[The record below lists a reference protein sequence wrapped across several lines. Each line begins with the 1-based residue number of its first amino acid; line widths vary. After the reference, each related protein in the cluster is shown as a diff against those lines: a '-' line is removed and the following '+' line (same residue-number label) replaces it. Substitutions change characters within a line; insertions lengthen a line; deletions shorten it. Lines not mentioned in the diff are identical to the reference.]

1 MVFNSYGRILFRLAK
16 RYLVDNA
23 KTEDAVSESFC
34 IIFKKMGSCQFQAI
48 APFEMWIRKIVVNEC
63 LHILRKDKRFDLLN
77 EQDSDNHVLDD
88 ATVEQ
93 LTAAEIFK
101 LIEDLPAGYRAV
113 FNLYEIEGYTHAEIA
128 QLLGISPGTS
138 KSQLSKAKN
147 MLQRKIIELDPDYAK
162 RKII

>member
-1 MVFNSYGRILFRLAK
+1 MIFNSYGRILFRLAK
-16 RYLVDNA
+16 RYLVDKA

-34 IIFKKMGSCQFQAI
+34 TIFKKMGGCQFQAI

-77 EQDSDNHVLDD
+77 EQDSENYALDD

-113 FNLYEIEGYTHAEIA
+113 FNLYEIEGYPHAEIA

-162 RKII
+162 RKLI